1 VSINS
6 AFRRAREQHDRT
18 SPPSSRRA
26 EGNQTRKTVRFV
38 NRQNVEAER
47 RACEIRLRSERKVG
61 QLSAKLEKS
70 PGARTDLQPSPMIGR
85 GSKSDALRN
94 AGISPRQAEDW
105 EKLGR
110 VPADEFE
117 AALADRTTMPSSS
130 GIIRADARPNRRGR
144 DLSRSAR

>member
-1 VSINS
+1 
-6 AFRRAREQHDRT
+6 
-18 SPPSSRRA
+18 
-26 EGNQTRKTVRFV
+26 
-38 NRQNVEAER
+38 
-47 RACEIRLRSERKVG
+47 
-61 QLSAKLEKS
+61 
-70 PGARTDLQPSPMIGR
+70 MIGR